1 MKTLRLIL
9 GDQLNHQHTWFS
21 SRDEN
26 VTYLMMEMRQET
38 DYVAHHIQ
46 KVVAFFLS
54 MRNFSGWLQ
63 EQNHRVI
70 YLSLDDKNNT
80 QNLKKNIEKIVEQQG
95 FEAFEYLLPD
105 EYRLDQQLR
114 DICTSLDVKTQSFD
128 SEHFITER
136 MDVDR
141 MFGAKNYLM
150 ETFYRKIRKKHGW
163 LMVEGEPEG
172 NQWNYDQQNRKSL
185 PKNHR
190 VVAPKLFTKNV
201 DEIVDLLKN
210 EGVKTIGRIDTSNFL
225 WPTSRKESLEL
236 LQYFLQEC
244 LANFG
249 NYQDAMHTDYW
260 SVYHAR
266 ISFALNS
273 KMLSPTEVIEK
284 AIAAYRH
291 NEAIDL
297 SATEGFV
304 RQIAGWREF
313 MRGVYWAKMPE
324 YALEN
329 QLNHRRH
336 LPDFY
341 WTGKTKMNCV
351 KHAVDQSLD
360 YAYAHHIQRL
370 MVTGNFALLANIKPD
385 LVDEWYLGIYIDAI
399 EWVELPNTRG
409 MSQFA
414 DGGVVATKPYIS
426 SANYINKMSN
436 YCKGCHYDYKEKITE
451 NACPFNSLYWNFLD
465 RHAEKLSKNGRMNM
479 MYANLN
485 KMDADTK
492 AEIINKAESYLSD
505 IENL

>member
-1 MKTLRLIL
+1 
-9 GDQLNHQHTWFS
+9 
-21 SRDEN
+21 
-26 VTYLMMEMRQET
+26 MEMRQET
-38 DYVAHHIQ
+38 DYVRHHIQ

-54 MRNFSGWLQ
+54 MRNFSQWLE
-63 EQNHRVI
+63 EQKHQVI
-70 YLSLDDKNNT
+70 YLSLDDKSNT
-80 QNLKKNIEKIVEQQG
+80 QNLEKNIKNLVAQHD
-95 FEAFEYLLPD
+95 FKRFEYLLPD
-105 EYRLDQQLR
+105 EYRLDQQLQAICEKL
-114 DICTSLDVKTQSFD
+114 DIETNHADT
-128 SEHFITER
+128 EHFITER
-136 MDVDR
+136 MAIDQ

-150 ETFYRKIRKKHGW
+150 ETFYRKIRKKQGW
-163 LMVEGEPEG
+163 LMIDGEPEG

-185 PKNHR
+185 PKNHQ
-190 VVAPKLFTKNV
+190 VIAPILFSKNV
-201 DEIVDLLKN
+201 SEIVDLLKN
-210 EGVKTIGRIDTSNFL
+210 ENVKTIGNIDTNNFL

-236 LQYFLQEC
+236 LQYFLQGC
-244 LANFG
+244 LSNFG

-284 AIAAYRH
+284 AIAVYRE

-297 SATEGFV
+297 SAIEGFV

-313 MRGVYWAKMPE
+313 MRGVYWAKMPD
-324 YALEN
+324 YAEEN

-336 LPDFY
+336 LPDFF

-370 MVTGNFALLANIKPD
+370 MVTGNFALLANIKPE

-436 YCKGCHYDYKEKITE
+436 YCKSCHYDHKEKVTE

-465 RHAEKLSKNGRMNM
+465 RHSEKFSKNGRMNM

-485 KMDADTK
+485 KMDADAK
-492 AEIINKAESYLSD
+492 ADIINKAESYLSD